1 MGREELTRSSETDA
15 LQRSAGKVWHCQF
28 DGEPVTI
35 RIARNLTQQYITATG
50 CSQHKRRSKLGP
62 GQVRKRKT
70 NEDYG
75 PG

>member
-15 LQRSAGKVWHCQF
+15 VQRSVGKVRHCRF

-50 CSQHKRRSKLGP
+50 CSQH
-62 GQVRKRKT
+62 
-70 NEDYG
+70 
-75 PG
+75 